1 MNENTFGLS
10 LLNLLSMVD
19 FKQICSFSAL
29 LKLITKNG
37 VLFLLISKQIET
49 WLISKA
55 FVVHMCIFKNHIRI
69 RGS

>member
-49 WLISKA
+49 
-55 FVVHMCIFKNHIRI
+55 
-69 RGS
+69 